1 MDEAAL
7 ASASCLAQR
16 NHAHTSDLEGLA
28 PPAAGASAFSQDNL
42 ASHSFLSACGG
53 SVRADDSTQ
62 FAGVGGPMKARRV
75 SCPAG
80 GTMTGHTLDV
90 NNPFVFKDE
99 PASPPPLHTLF
110 PSAAQYHQHQALGA
124 AADSPSALRPPQ
136 PPSLFHASTRD
147 VTHFFDSSSY
157 SAAPPGGSGLHARR
171 ATNGSER
178 DLPPRP
184 PLLGVPGSLKRY
196 ASDTG
201 AAAWGAS
208 APAQGPCAQDI
219 SSLIALL
226 SDGQVHSGD
235 SAAGGFDR
243 VAAAEHVHTPRT
255 GRQLTVRRQSASGT
269 LADGLQSAATPPG
282 LTPHAA
288 CMAPRASDGG
298 TTAQRVERTRSAVP
312 REFAPPRPQAPAVS
326 PQGAQ
331 TSSSG
336 GNGGSAAK
344 VGCGDGSGG
353 CSDPPVKRQG
363 GHARSL
369 RGRLDSRDVPRS
381 SFAQLLMECGATV
394 GGSSS
399 AREGDDT
406 LSQLPVL
413 ESDSSYVASNVN
425 VGRAPPSVAGSSARE
440 RGISGTSGER
450 EADAALSDDPFGP
463 PLTGQRAGTG
473 AHLSTAQRSK

>member
-1 MDEAAL
+1 MDQAAL
-7 ASASCLAQR
+7 ASASSLAQR
-16 NHAHTSDLEGLA
+16 TAHASDFEGLA

-42 ASHSFLSACGG
+42 AAHSFLSACGG

-62 FAGVGGPMKARRV
+62 LAGMGGPMKARRV

-80 GTMTGHTLDV
+80 GTMTGHMLDV

-124 AADSPSALRPPQ
+124 AADSPSTMRPPQ
-136 PPSLFHASTRD
+136 PPSLFHAPTRD
-147 VTHFFDSSSY
+147 GTHFFHSSSY
-157 SAAPPGGSGLHARR
+157 SAAAPGGSGLHARR

-201 AAAWGAS
+201 VAAWGAS

-255 GRQLTVRRQSASGT
+255 GRQLTVRRLSASGT

-288 CMAPRASDGG
+288 CMAPRASEGG
-298 TTAQRVERTRSAVP
+298 VTAQRVERTRSAVP
-312 REFAPPRPQAPAVS
+312 REFAPPRPRAPAVS

-331 TSSSG
+331 TSFSG
-336 GNGGSAAK
+336 GDGGSAAE
-344 VGCGDGSGG
+344 VGCDGSGG
-353 CSDPPVKRQG
+353 CSDTPRKRQG

-369 RGRLDSRDVPRS
+369 KGRLDSRDVPRS

-406 LSQLPVL
+406 LSQLPIL
-413 ESDSSYVASNVN
+413 ESDSSYVASNAN
-425 VGRAPPSVAGSSARE
+425 VGGAPSSVAGSSALE
-440 RGISGTSGER
+440 RGISGTSGDR
-450 EADAALSDDPFGP
+450 EVDAALSVDPFGP
-463 PLTGQRAGTG
+463 ALAGRLAGTG
-473 AHLSTAQRSK
+473 AHLSMAQRSK